1 LIRNYNE
8 FKRLR
13 RVNTREIC
21 PRVGQVSIQVMKRKR
36 NAEEDGLQF
45 LESERWRGQRCK
57 SHKQLKKKWSD
68 KRHELGE
75 R

>member
-1 LIRNYNE
+1 MIRNYNE

-36 NAEEDGLQF
+36 NAAEDGLKF
-45 LESERWRGQRCK
+45 LESERSEMQ
-57 SHKQLKKKWSD
+57 
-68 KRHELGE
+68 EPE
-75 R
+75 AVEEEVE